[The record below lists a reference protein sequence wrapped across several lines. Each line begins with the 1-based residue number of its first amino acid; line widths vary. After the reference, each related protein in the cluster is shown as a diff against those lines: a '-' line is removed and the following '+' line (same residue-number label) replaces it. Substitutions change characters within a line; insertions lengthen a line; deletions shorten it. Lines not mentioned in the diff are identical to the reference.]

1 MSYQETTTPRFFIDY
16 LQYYYAI
23 GKAMPGKTEHIW
35 NTPINTGT
43 NLTRGLVGLN
53 PSWDVRTKGLT
64 AAAHGGWNVQHFISS
79 FPVHQMNCIG
89 LLGHNL
95 VSAPGSA
102 TFGMAY
108 HTYNSNGDSTWHYA
122 QNSDPEIKINCTG
135 TQSAMTPTF
144 DGFSFSSTNETNQPD
159 LDPVEGTSWVGCV
172 VRSIDD
178 ATNDFEHRI
187 GSNFWGRYWN
197 MPMAADLS
205 MTMSIDM
212 DGVDQKTSKG
222 GSTLSNATHF
232 GPPDWG
238 NLPAWTLSGDAQS
251 TAWSEEFETR
261 RPGRRSWKLSFSY
274 LSQEKMFPGIA
285 THTSYFNPEAYD
297 DGVNANIAGG
307 WNDLNSDSQDNF
319 ISQIWSKTLG
329 PHLPFVFQP
338 DKDNDS
344 PDTFA
349 ICRFKENSL
358 QIEKIAN
365 SLYKISV
372 TIVESW

>member
-1 MSYQETTTPRFFIDY
+1 
-16 LQYYYAI
+16 
-23 GKAMPGKTEHIW
+23 
-35 NTPINTGT
+35 
-43 NLTRGLVGLN
+43 
-53 PSWDVRTKGLT
+53 
-64 AAAHGGWNVQHFISS
+64 
-79 FPVHQMNCIG
+79 
-89 LLGHNL
+89 
-95 VSAPGSA
+95 
-102 TFGMAY
+102 
-108 HTYNSNGDSTWHYA
+108 
-122 QNSDPEIKINCTG
+122 
-135 TQSAMTPTF
+135 
-144 DGFSFSSTNETNQPD
+144 
-159 LDPVEGTSWVGCV
+159 
-172 VRSIDD
+172 
-178 ATNDFEHRI
+178 
-187 GSNFWGRYWN
+187 
-197 MPMAADLS
+197 MAADLS

-238 NLPAWTLSGDAQS
+238 NLPAWNLSADAQS
-251 TAWSEEFETR
+251 DAWSDTFATS

-285 THTSYFNPEAYD
+285 THTTYYNPDAETGGWD
-297 DGVNANIAGG
+297 VNTAGG
-307 WNDLNSDSQDNF
+307 LWDLDSQQQDNF